1 MPQDRME
8 QGTCPEAGDTAA
20 SRAAP
25 DLARQVVT
33 RYPNVSFYTW
43 NTDNHRTNL
52 PIFDI
57 INENQSTMRTPFWN
71 CFMWY
76 FQLLSNSLKSSSRT
90 ALLKFTT
97 WRSPTVFW
105 KTLTFNRQ
113 ILKAN
118 REVEGIADLF
128 VFKNQEEKVNEFQ
141 SGINKLDVSSLIC
154 TVRMFLL
161 GPPWTWVW
169 AISFSRVPRRKN
181 R

>member
-52 PIFDI
+52 PIFDV

-118 REVEGIADLF
+118 REVKGIADLF